1 MANNDPQLGDKVIRF
16 ENVYKQYEK
25 KDKYALEDVNLFIKK
40 GEFVFLVGSS
50 GAGKSTFIRLLLREQ
65 QLTEGKLTINDMD
78 VSNLTQR
85 TIPKFRRNIGVVFQD
100 FKLLANKT
108 VYENV
113 AYALEI
119 TQHSKKEIR
128 RKVPVALSLVGLS
141 HKAKSYPSQL
151 SGGEQ
156 QRVGIARAI
165 INNPLILIADEPTG
179 NLDPHNADEIMRLLL
194 DINRRG
200 TTVIVATH
208 AKEIVDKLQKR
219 VITLE
224 EGRILSDVQ
233 RGNYTYVK

>member
-1 MANNDPQLGDKVIRF
+1 M
-16 ENVYKQYEK
+16 
-25 KDKYALEDVNLFIKK
+25 
-40 GEFVFLVGSS
+40 
-50 GAGKSTFIRLLLREQ
+50 LLREQ
-65 QLTEGKLTINDMD
+65 QISQGRLTINDID
-78 VSNLTQR
+78 VSDLTQR

-113 AYALEI
+113 AYAMEI
-119 TQHSKKEIR
+119 TQNNKKSIR

-165 INNPLILIADEPTG
+165 INNPMLLIADEPTG

-219 VITLE
+219 VITID
-224 EGRILSDVQ
+224 EGKILSDMQ

>member
-1 MANNDPQLGDKVIRF
+1 MIKF
-16 ENVYKQYEK
+16 EKAYKQYEK
-25 KDKYALEDVNLFIKK
+25 KDKYALEDINLNINK
-40 GEFVFLVGSS
+40 GDFVFLVGSS

-65 QLTEGKLTINDMD
+65 QLTQGRLTINRMD
-78 VSNLTQR
+78 VSKLSQR
-85 TIPKFRRNIGVVFQD
+85 TIPKFRRKIGVVFQD
-100 FKLLANKT
+100 FKLLNNKT

-113 AYALEI
+113 AFAMEV
-119 TQHSKKEIR
+119 THQKKKDIR

-179 NLDPHNADEIMRLLL
+179 NLDPHNADEIMKLLQY
-194 DINRRG
+194 INRRG

-233 RGNYTYVK
+233 RGNYTNV

>member
-1 MANNDPQLGDKVIRF
+1 MIKF
-16 ENVYKQYEK
+16 EKAYKQYEK
-25 KDKYALEDVNLFIKK
+25 KDKYALEDINLNINK
-40 GEFVFLVGSS
+40 GDFVFLVGSS

-65 QLTEGKLTINDMD
+65 QLTQGRLTINRMD
-78 VSNLTQR
+78 VSKLSQR

-100 FKLLANKT
+100 FKLLNNKT

-113 AYALEI
+113 AFAMEV
-119 TQHSKKEIR
+119 THQKKKDIR
-128 RKVPVALSLVGLS
+128 RKVLVALSLVGLS

-179 NLDPHNADEIMRLLL
+179 NLDPHNADEIMKLLQ

-233 RGNYTYVK
+233 RGNYTNV

>member
-1 MANNDPQLGDKVIRF
+1 MIKF
-16 ENVYKQYEK
+16 EKAYKQYEK
-25 KDKYALEDVNLFIKK
+25 KDKYALEDINLNINK
-40 GEFVFLVGSS
+40 GDFVFLVGSS

-65 QLTEGKLTINDMD
+65 ELTRGRLTINSTD
-78 VSNLTQR
+78 VSKLSQR

-100 FKLLANKT
+100 FKLLNNKT

-113 AYALEI
+113 AFAMEV
-119 TQHSKKEIR
+119 THQKKKDIR

-179 NLDPHNADEIMRLLL
+179 NLDPHNADEIMKLLL

-208 AKEIVDKLQKR
+208 AKEIVDKLQRR

-224 EGRILSDVQ
+224 EGKILSDVQ
-233 RGNYTYVK
+233 RGNYTNV

>member
-1 MANNDPQLGDKVIRF
+1 MIRF
-16 ENVYKQYEK
+16 ENVYKRYEK
-25 KDKYALEDVNLFIKK
+25 KDKYALEDVNLYIKK

-65 QLTEGKLTINDMD
+65 MVSDGMITINDID
-78 VSNLTQR
+78 LSELTQR
-85 TIPKFRRNIGVVFQD
+85 TIPMYRRTIGVVFQD
-100 FKLLANKT
+100 FKLLGNKT
-108 VYENV
+108 AYENI

-119 TQHSKKEIR
+119 TQHSNKEIR

-141 HKAKSYPSQL
+141 HKARSYPSQL

-156 QRVGIARAI
+156 QRIGIARAI
-165 INNPLILIADEPTG
+165 INNPQILIADEPTG
-179 NLDPHNADEIMRLLL
+179 NLDPGNADDITRLLL

-219 VITLE
+219 VITLS

-233 RGNYTYVK
+233 RGNYTTYVK

>member
-1 MANNDPQLGDKVIRF
+1 MIRF

-25 KDKYALEDVNLFIKK
+25 KDKYALEDVNLYIGK

-65 QLTEGKLTINDMD
+65 QITQGRLTINDID

-113 AYALEI
+113 AYAMEI
-119 TQHSKKEIR
+119 TQNNKKSIR

-165 INNPLILIADEPTG
+165 INNPMLLIADEPTG

-219 VITLE
+219 VITID
-224 EGRILSDVQ
+224 EGKILSDMQ

>member
-1 MANNDPQLGDKVIRF
+1 MIRF

>member
-1 MANNDPQLGDKVIRF
+1 MIRF
-16 ENVYKQYEK
+16 ENAYKQYEK
-25 KDKYALEDVNLFIKK
+25 KDKFALEDINLHINR
-40 GEFVFLVGSS
+40 GDFVFLVGSS

-65 QLTEGKLTINDMD
+65 QLTRGSLKING
-78 VSNLTQR
+78 VNVANLSQR
-85 TIPKFRRNIGVVFQD
+85 TIPRFRRSIGVVFQD

-113 AYALEI
+113 AFAMEV
-119 TQHSKKEIR
+119 THHNKKEIR

-165 INNPLILIADEPTG
+165 INNPMILIADEPTG
-179 NLDPHNADEIMRLLL
+179 NLDPHNADEIMKLLL

-224 EGRILSDVQ
+224 EGRIQSDVQ
-233 RGNYTYVK
+233 RGNYTNVQ

>member
-1 MANNDPQLGDKVIRF
+1 MIKF
-16 ENVYKQYEK
+16 EKAYKQYEK
-25 KDKYALEDVNLFIKK
+25 KEKYALEDINLNINK
-40 GEFVFLVGSS
+40 GDFVFLVGSS

-65 QLTEGKLTINDMD
+65 QLTQGRLIINRMD
-78 VSNLTQR
+78 VSKLSQR

-100 FKLLANKT
+100 FKLLNNKT

-113 AYALEI
+113 AFAMEV
-119 TQHSKKEIR
+119 THQKKKDIR

-179 NLDPHNADEIMRLLL
+179 NLDPHNADEIMKLLQ

-233 RGNYTYVK
+233 RGNYTNV

>member
-1 MANNDPQLGDKVIRF
+1 MIKF
-16 ENVYKQYEK
+16 EKAYKQYEK
-25 KDKYALEDVNLFIKK
+25 KDKYALEDINLNINK
-40 GEFVFLVGSS
+40 GDFVFLVGSS

-65 QLTEGKLTINDMD
+65 QLTQGRLTINRMD
-78 VSNLTQR
+78 VSKLSQR

-100 FKLLANKT
+100 FKLLNNKT

-113 AYALEI
+113 AFAMEV
-119 TQHSKKEIR
+119 THQKKKDIR

-179 NLDPHNADEIMRLLL
+179 NLDPHNADEIMKLLQ
-194 DINRRG
+194 DINHRG

-233 RGNYTYVK
+233 RGNYTNV

>member
-1 MANNDPQLGDKVIRF
+1 MIKF

-25 KDKYALEDVNLFIKK
+25 KDKYALEDVNLFINK
-40 GEFVFLVGSS
+40 GDFVFLVGSS

-65 QLTEGKLTINDMD
+65 QITKGKLTINDVD
-78 VSNLTQR
+78 VDTLTQR

-113 AYALEI
+113 AFAMEI
-119 TQHSKKEIR
+119 TQHKNKDIR

-179 NLDPHNADEIMRLLL
+179 NLDPHNADEIMKLLL

-219 VITLE
+219 VIAID
-224 EGRILSDVQ
+224 EGKVLSDVQ
-233 RGNYTYVK
+233 RGNYTNVK

>member
-1 MANNDPQLGDKVIRF
+1 MIKF
-16 ENVYKQYEK
+16 EKAYKQYEK
-25 KDKYALEDVNLFIKK
+25 KDKYALEDINLNINK
-40 GEFVFLVGSS
+40 GDFVFLVGSS
-50 GAGKSTFIRLLLREQ
+50 GAGKSTFIKLLLREQ
-65 QLTEGKLTINDMD
+65 QLTQGRLTINRMD
-78 VSNLTQR
+78 VSKLSQR

-100 FKLLANKT
+100 FKLLNNKT

-113 AYALEI
+113 AFAMEV
-119 TQHSKKEIR
+119 THQKKKDIR

-179 NLDPHNADEIMRLLL
+179 NLDPHNADEIMKLLQ

-233 RGNYTYVK
+233 RGNYTNV

>member
-1 MANNDPQLGDKVIRF
+1 MIELKNVSKVYDNGSI
-16 ENVYKQYEK
+16 
-25 KDKYALEDVNLFIKK
+25 ALDHVSLHIGK
-40 GEFVFLVGSS
+40 GEFVFVVGAS
-50 GAGKSTFIRLLLREQ
+50 GAGKSTLIKLLSYEELPSRGSVFVNGIEVNKLAKNRVPYLRRKM
-65 QLTEGKLTINDMD
+65 GI
-78 VSNLTQR
+78 
-85 TIPKFRRNIGVVFQD
+85 VFQD
-100 FKLLANKT
+100 FRLLPNKT
-108 VYENV
+108 AQENV
-113 AYALEI
+113 AFAMEV
-119 TQHSKKEIR
+119 THQKKKDIR

-165 INNPLILIADEPTG
+165 INSPLILIADEPTG
-179 NLDPHNADEIMRLLL
+179 NLDPHNADEIMKLLQ

-233 RGNYTYVK
+233 RGNYTNV

>member
-1 MANNDPQLGDKVIRF
+1 MIKF
-16 ENVYKQYEK
+16 ENAYKQYEK
-25 KDKYALEDVNLFIKK
+25 KDKYALENINLNINK
-40 GEFVFLVGSS
+40 GDFVFLVGSS

-65 QLTEGKLTINDMD
+65 QLTKGRLRINGMD
-78 VSNLTQR
+78 VDKLTQR
-85 TIPKFRRNIGVVFQD
+85 TIPKFRRSIGVVFQD
-100 FKLLANKT
+100 FKLLSNKT

-113 AYALEI
+113 AFAMEV
-119 TQHSKKEIR
+119 THHNKKEIR

-165 INNPLILIADEPTG
+165 INNPMILIADEPTG
-179 NLDPHNADEIMRLLL
+179 NLDPHNADEIMKLLL

-224 EGRILSDVQ
+224 EGKILSDVQ
-233 RGNYTYVK
+233 RGNYTNV

>member
-1 MANNDPQLGDKVIRF
+1 MIKF
-16 ENVYKQYEK
+16 EKAYKQYEK
-25 KDKYALEDVNLFIKK
+25 KDKYALEDINLNINK
-40 GEFVFLVGSS
+40 GDFVFLVGSS

-65 QLTEGKLTINDMD
+65 QLTQGRLTINRMD
-78 VSNLTQR
+78 VSKLSQR

-100 FKLLANKT
+100 FKLLNNKT

-113 AYALEI
+113 AFAMEV
-119 TQHSKKEIR
+119 THQKKKDIR

-165 INNPLILIADEPTG
+165 INSPLILVADEPTG
-179 NLDPHNADEIMRLLL
+179 NLDPHNADEIMKLLQ

-233 RGNYTYVK
+233 RGNYTNV

>member
-1 MANNDPQLGDKVIRF
+1 MIRF
-16 ENVYKQYEK
+16 EKVYKQYEK
-25 KDKYALEDVNLFIKK
+25 KDKYALEDVNLYIQK

-65 QLTEGKLTINDMD
+65 QLTEGKLTINNMD
-78 VSNLTQR
+78 VSGLTQR

-100 FKLLANKT
+100 FKLLPNKT

-119 TQHSKKEIR
+119 TQHSKKEVR

-165 INNPLILIADEPTG
+165 INNPLLLIADEPTG

>member
-1 MANNDPQLGDKVIRF
+1 MIKF
-16 ENVYKQYEK
+16 ENAYKQYEK
-25 KDKYALEDVNLFIKK
+25 KDKYALENINLNINK
-40 GEFVFLVGSS
+40 GDFVFLVGSS

-65 QLTEGKLTINDMD
+65 QLTKGRLRINGMD
-78 VSNLTQR
+78 VSQLTQR
-85 TIPKFRRNIGVVFQD
+85 NIPKFRRSIGVVFQD

-113 AYALEI
+113 AFAMEV
-119 TQHSKKEIR
+119 THHNKKDIR

-165 INNPLILIADEPTG
+165 INNPMILIADEPTG
-179 NLDPHNADEIMRLLL
+179 NLDPHNADEIMKLLL

-224 EGRILSDVQ
+224 EGKIQSDVQ
-233 RGNYTYVK
+233 RGNYTNV

>member
-1 MANNDPQLGDKVIRF
+1 MISF

-25 KDKYALEDVNLFIKK
+25 KDKYALEDINLHINK

-65 QLTEGKLTINDMD
+65 KITSGKLTVNDMD
-78 VSNLTQR
+78 VTELSQR
-85 TIPKFRRNIGVVFQD
+85 LIPRHRRSIGIVFQD
-100 FKLLANKT
+100 FKLLGNKT

-119 TQHSKKEIR
+119 TQHSKRDIR
-128 RKVPVALSLVGLS
+128 RKVPVALALVGLS
-141 HKAKSYPSQL
+141 NKAKSYPSQL

-165 INNPLILIADEPTG
+165 INSPQILIADEPTG
-179 NLDPHNADEIMRLLL
+179 NLDPHNADEIMKLLL

-219 VITLE
+219 VITLD
-224 EGRILSDVQ
+224 EGKIMSDVQ

>member
-1 MANNDPQLGDKVIRF
+1 MIKF
-16 ENVYKQYEK
+16 EKAYKQYEK
-25 KDKYALEDVNLFIKK
+25 KEKYALEDINLNINK
-40 GEFVFLVGSS
+40 GDFVFLVGSS

-65 QLTEGKLTINDMD
+65 QLTQGRLTINRMD
-78 VSNLTQR
+78 VSKLSQR

-100 FKLLANKT
+100 FKLLNNKT

-113 AYALEI
+113 AFAMEV
-119 TQHSKKEIR
+119 THQKKKDIR

-179 NLDPHNADEIMRLLL
+179 NLDPHNADEIMKLLQ

-233 RGNYTYVK
+233 RGNYTNV